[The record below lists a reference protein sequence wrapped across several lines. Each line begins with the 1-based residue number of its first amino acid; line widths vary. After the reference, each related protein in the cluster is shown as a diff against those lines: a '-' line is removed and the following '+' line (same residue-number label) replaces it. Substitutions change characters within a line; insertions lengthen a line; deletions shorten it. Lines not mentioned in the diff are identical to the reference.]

1 MFNNQPGLNEHPSAL
16 ARKIEDTEREIRRQ
30 EATIASL
37 TAEGH
42 VVTDAARHLNDLL
55 RTLAGLV
62 RTRMKVN

>member
-1 MFNNQPGLNEHPSAL
+1 MFNNQLSPYEPSAL
-16 ARKIEDTEREIRRQ
+16 ARKIEDTEREIHRQ

-42 VVTDAARHLNDLL
+42 VVTDAARQLNELL

-62 RTRMKVN
+62 RERMKVN